1 MELIAGFEWRQVAMN
16 DYKRLPLNLRMTTTG
31 IGNNLR
37 HKKVYLFLWLHKNER
52 NKYIEKCCKNSCGM
66 LLVKNVE
73 KYLRCSRSQMF
84 LKVSVLKKAF
94 NSAILLKRDSKT
106 RFSCEICE
114 IFKNTSGGCIW
125 LWQHHIL

>member
-1 MELIAGFEWRQVAMN
+1 MELIADFEWRQVAMN
-16 DYKRLPLNLRMTTTG
+16 DCKRLPLKLRMTATG

-37 HKKVYLFLWLHKNER
+37 HKNVYLFLWLHNNER
-52 NKYIEKCCKNSCGM
+52 NKYIEKCCKNNCGK
-66 LLVKNVE
+66 LLVKIIE

-84 LKVSVLKKAF
+84 RNISVLKKAF
-94 NSAILLKRDSKT
+94 NPAILLKRDSKT

-125 LWQHHIL
+125 LWRLHIL

>member
-1 MELIAGFEWRQVAMN
+1 MELTAGFEWRQVAKN
-16 DYKRLPLNLRMTTTG
+16 DCKRLPLKLRMTATG
-31 IGNNLR
+31 IGKNLM
-37 HKKVYLFLWLHKNER
+37 HENVYLFLWLHNNER
-52 NKYIEKCCKNSCGM
+52 NKNIEKCCKNSCDM
-66 LLVKNVE
+66 LLVKIIE

-94 NSAILLKRDSKT
+94 NPAILLKRDCKT

-125 LWQHHIL
+125 LWRLHIL